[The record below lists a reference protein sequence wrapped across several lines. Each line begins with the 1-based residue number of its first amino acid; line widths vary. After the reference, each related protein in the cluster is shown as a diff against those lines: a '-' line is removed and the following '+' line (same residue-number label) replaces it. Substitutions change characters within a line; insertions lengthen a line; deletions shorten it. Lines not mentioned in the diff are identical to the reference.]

1 MVNETSYIFY
11 INNEPS
17 HILYT
22 GGGIMGK
29 KISKA
34 NHGKSGAELISE
46 AFGMTKN
53 DSEALLAQASEVQTT
68 DIPLG
73 KEHVYARDSTTTTLN
88 NLLEDNTSAIL
99 DRNGPR

>member
-1 MVNETSYIFY
+1 MEKNV
-11 INNEPS
+11 
-17 HILYT
+17 
-22 GGGIMGK
+22 
-29 KISKA
+29 SKA
-34 NHGKSGAELISE
+34 NHGKKGAELISE
-46 AFGMTKN
+46 AFGISKN

-88 NLLEDNTSAIL
+88 NLQGENPSAIL

>member
-1 MVNETSYIFY
+1 MNHHTFY
-11 INNEPS
+11 IQEVG
-17 HILYT
+17 LW
-22 GGGIMGK
+22 GRKFRRRIME
-29 KISKA
+29 
-34 NHGKSGAELISE
+34 NRAELISE